1 MTKSKINRLDIKFSY
16 SLLIIFSLILFVH
29 AQTQIESQQT
39 WQQYVPNWF
48 PLFAVA
54 IGIGF
59 AITGL
64 AFMLAR
70 TFQLPQMET
79 WARAELFEVVAS
91 AFLVLIILIALGVID
106 NIFIA
111 AVGMKPTDLSLDFTN
126 RISERLM
133 DRYIDSVKLGAAI
146 GVLSGPPVQYLG
158 ATSSTSDRSG
168 QQSQG
173 SGQTVTDTENGGGS
187 QSSETP
193 NRIWMVAIKS
203 FKMSYL
209 TFYAADVFN
218 GHFNLVQSIALT
230 SLGISIFSHILL
242 NFINSIAIPFLVP
255 FGLFLSMFAFTRKM
269 GRTIIAFGVG
279 LYLFVPLS
287 IIIAQ
292 TMYDSAFK
300 SNTSIPPISRPSGNS
315 NIDRFTNEVFVY
327 EVLDLM
333 SQLAIATYAI
343 LSNGD
348 TSLIPGC
355 IGGATS
361 LSSICGI
368 AAPACVPVFTMIC
381 SLLGGMSDVG
391 SGSDIINHFQNVLSV
406 LRIASLST
414 ILDVPISQQLE
425 SGIAT
430 IASLA
435 AAGAASAFVFHL
447 IPSNAITI
455 NFIMPLLNQLI
466 NFEQYEVSVLTAA
479 LYANMNQYLAIK
491 LTNITLAYTP
501 YVMQDAVP
509 ALLIPFIII
518 FTVITGIRSIS
529 PAIGGE
535 VQILGVSE
543 LI

>member
-1 MTKSKINRLDIKFSY
+1 MKKSNKLDIKFTY
-16 SLLIIFSLILFVH
+16 SLFILFSLIIFAC
-29 AQTQIESQQT
+29 AQTQTQSQQT

-59 AITGL
+59 GITGL

-79 WARAELFEVVAS
+79 WARAELFEVTGS
-91 AFLVLIILIALGVID
+91 AFLVLIILITLGVID
-106 NIFIA
+106 NLFIA
-111 AVGMKPTDLSLDFTN
+111 TLGMKPTDLSLDFTN

-133 DRYIDSVKLGAAI
+133 DRYIDSVKLGAAV
-146 GVLSGPPVQYLG
+146 GMLSGPPVQYLG
-158 ATSSTSDRSG
+158 ATSSTSDKSG
-168 QQSQG
+168 QINQG
-173 SGQTVTDTENGGGS
+173 SGTQATGGNDGKPV

-203 FKMSYL
+203 FKMNYL

-218 GHFNLVQSIALT
+218 GHFNLVQSITLT
-230 SLGISIFSHILL
+230 SLAISIFSHILL
-242 NFINSIAIPFLVP
+242 NFINSIAIPFLIP
-255 FGLFLSMFAFTRKM
+255 FGLFLSIFAFTRKM

-300 SNTSIPPISRPSGNS
+300 PNSSIPAISRPSGNS
-315 NIDRFTNEVFVY
+315 NIDRFTTEVFAY
-327 EVLDLM
+327 EALDLL
-333 SQLAIATYAI
+333 SQLAIAQYAI

-348 TSLIPGC
+348 KSLLPSC
-355 IGGATS
+355 ATGAVS

-368 AAPACVPVFTMIC
+368 AAPACAPVFTMIC
-381 SLLGGMSDVG
+381 SMLGGMSDVG
-391 SGSDIINHFQNVLSV
+391 SGLDNINTIQNVLSV
-406 LRIASLST
+406 LRVASLSM
-414 ILDVPISQQLE
+414 ILDVPISDQLA
-425 SGIAT
+425 SASATIVSLGIAGV
-430 IASLA
+430 AST
-435 AAGAASAFVFHL
+435 FIFHL
-447 IPSNAITI
+447 IPSNVITI
-455 NFIMPLLNQLI
+455 NYIMPVLQQLM
-466 NFEQYEVSVLTAA
+466 NFGQYEVSVLTAS

-491 LTNITLAYTP
+491 LTNIALAYTP

-509 ALLIPFIII
+509 VLLIPFIII